1 MAVVEGWWMLDVA
14 KARAVRAVLVQE
26 GLPRRGLPEE
36 GVPGRLHVRREILRP
51 EVGPQEAAAHSL
63 SSAPGLPAAPRLRS
77 RCFING
83 LPVSLRSLR
92 ALSGLLLD

>member
-1 MAVVEGWWMLDVA
+1 MLVIM
-14 KARAVRAVLVQE
+14 
-26 GLPRRGLPEE
+26 RR
-36 GVPGRLHVRREILRP
+36 RWTRP
-51 EVGPQEAAAHSL
+51 DLGAQCIMEAAAHSL

-92 ALSGLLLD
+92 ALSGLLLDLNGGLGSGAAGPEAGGSTAARG